1 MANVKESRRV
11 AMLSRR
17 SLFAAGAATAATAA
31 IATPGAG
38 EARAAERAA
47 TASVAR
53 AEQVEAA
60 NAAGLPAPVSE
71 AAFKSPD
78 ARYRPAVRWWWA
90 APLSVEESVREVT
103 AIAGAGF
110 GEVEIAYSSD
120 AWGNEDQRKNLR
132 AVLDA
137 AVPLDMRVSMTMGAS
152 WPVQTPNTGAGSGYA
167 QQELQYGRAD
177 AEGGRFSGEVPWP
190 FDDPD
195 KKRKATLVAAT
206 VALVVERGP
215 AAELLPANERP
226 PYGTPIRIP
235 SKSTVLK
242 AGSLR
247 DVTDKVV
254 DGKLTW
260 QAPQAG
266 DWIVFGFWRRDGE
279 RAVTSVF
286 DAEAARK
293 ATEYL
298 DEYQVGKDN
307 VEALKRCGGDF
318 FEDSLELNADSLFW
332 APAFAEEFK
341 ERRGYDLL
349 PFLPLAF
356 QHGMSRYWV
365 PTEPPRADFQLSDGQ
380 ASKVRA
386 DYYRLLTDL
395 YIENHLKPFQDW
407 ARGYG
412 MTYKAQAA
420 YGQDLEPIRSN
431 RELARAGGRV
441 EGESYNSGDRF
452 PTDIRSYGWRYA
464 LDWQRAVAGG
474 AHQGGALR
482 VSTELGA
489 QPEQCHQVTPGDYKA
504 MIDKEWAAGIT
515 QPFLHGFQY
524 MSTGAAWPGKY
535 RFGDNLDSFNDRHN
549 PQWPALARTTEYW
562 ARGAR
567 ILESGSPRCDV
578 VVYHDGFLTTAAR
591 LSSDEGTQPA
601 CLFDTLALERDG
613 YSVQYIDPV
622 GLAEKGAVGNGV
634 LCPSGPQYRA
644 LIVDERALPV
654 EAARAVER
662 AVEAGVTVVL
672 VGELP
677 TRDTAYR
684 TDRNAD
690 QQVTDSI
697 ARTLRSRHAVRAGT
711 QADALQALRK
721 AKVLP
726 RVSWSGAHV
735 LTQLRYSQGVRYVF
749 LYNPTN
755 DVVEFTPAIEG
766 TGAVS
771 VMDLWDGGVEASA
784 QYAFEHGRTLVPV
797 RLRAQ
802 ETRVLAVDSRGPV
815 PVHVTDTDTVHDDLV
830 VVDGRIEL
838 HTVEAGSR
846 TFTLSNGRRTTVTAQ
861 PARMDTARQGP
872 YAWGL
877 SVEAETPDGPKTID
891 VPTLSGTFP
900 LWDWR
905 DREQFAGASGVGTY
919 TGTLTVPDTWIG
931 RGRGVRLDL
940 GTVEGTAEIH
950 INGKQVGTQ
959 IVSDIHWDVTD
970 HLKAGGNEV
979 EVVVRTTLR
988 NAVTH
993 YNKTSTR
1000 TSSYGLRGPVM
1011 VTPFAITAVHP
1022 QHT

>member
-1 MANVKESRRV
+1 
-11 AMLSRR
+11 MLSRR
-17 SLFAAGAATAATAA
+17 SLFAAGAATATTAA
-31 IATPGAG
+31 MATPGA
-38 EARAAERAA
+38 EQARAAERAA
-47 TASVAR
+47 NASVAR

-60 NAAGLPAPVSE
+60 NAASLPAPLSA
-71 AAFKSPD
+71 AAFKSPNS
-78 ARYRPAVRWWWA
+78 RYRPAVRWWWA

-103 AIAGAGF
+103 AIAEAGF

-120 AWGNEDQRKNLR
+120 SWANEDQRKNLG

-137 AVPLDMRVSMTMGAS
+137 AASLDMRVSMTMGAN

-177 AEGGRFSGEVPWP
+177 AEQGRFSGDVPWP
-190 FDDPD
+190 FDDPGN
-195 KKRKATLVAAT
+195 KRKATLVAAT
-206 VALVVERGP
+206 VARVVERGP
-215 AAELLPANERP
+215 AAELLPENERP
-226 PYGTPIRIP
+226 PYGTPVKIP
-235 SKSTVLK
+235 SKSTVLE

-247 DVTDKVV
+247 DVTDEVV

-260 QAPQAG
+260 KAPEAG

-279 RAVTSVF
+279 RGVTSVF
-286 DAEAARK
+286 DAAAARK

-298 DEYQVGKDN
+298 DDNQVGKDN

-318 FEDSLELNADSLFW
+318 FEDSLELDADSLFW

-341 ERRGYDLL
+341 KLRGYDLV

-365 PTEPPRADFQLSDGQ
+365 PTEPPRADFESSDGQ
-380 ASKVRA
+380 AAKIRA

-412 MTYKAQAA
+412 MTYKSQAA

-452 PTDIRSYGWRYA
+452 PTDIRFYGWRYA
-464 LDWQRAVAGG
+464 LDWQRAVVGG
-474 AHQGGALR
+474 AHQGGAVR

-489 QPEQCHQVTPGDYKA
+489 QPEQCHQVDPGDYKA

-524 MSTGAAWPGKY
+524 MSAGAAWPGKY
-535 RFGDNLDSFNDRHN
+535 RFGDSLDSFNDRHN

-562 ARGAR
+562 ARGAM

-578 VVYHDGFLTTAAR
+578 AVYRDGFLTTAAR

-601 CLFDTLALERDG
+601 ALFDTLALERNG

-622 GLAEKGAVGNGV
+622 GLAEENAVGKGV

-644 LIVDERALPV
+644 LIVDERAVPV
-654 EAARAVER
+654 EAARAIER
-662 AVEAGVTVVL
+662 AVEAGVTVVF
-672 VGELP
+672 VGDP
-677 TRDTAYR
+677 PRRDTAYR
-684 TDRNAD
+684 GGHDAD
-690 QQVTDSI
+690 EQVAESI
-697 ARTLRSRHAVRAGT
+697 ARALRSPHAVRAAT
-711 QADALQALRK
+711 QADALQALRGR
-721 AKVLP
+721 KVLP
-726 RVSWSGAHV
+726 RVSWSEAHV
-735 LTQLRYSQGVRYVF
+735 LTQLRYAHGVRYVY

-755 DVVEFTPAIEG
+755 DLVEFTPAIEG

-771 VMDLWDGGVEASA
+771 VMDLWNGRVGAAA
-784 QYAFEHGRTLVPV
+784 QYTFENGRTLVPT

-830 VVDGRIEL
+830 VADGRIEL
-838 HTVEAGSR
+838 RTAAAGSR
-846 TFTLSNGRRTTVTAQ
+846 TFTLSNGRRTTVKAQ
-861 PARMDTARQGP
+861 PARMDAARQGP

-891 VPTLSGTFP
+891 IPTLSGTFP

-905 DREQFAGASGVGTY
+905 DREQTAGASGVGTY
-919 TGTLTVPDTWIG
+919 TGTLTVPDHWIG
-931 RGRGVRLDL
+931 RGRGIRLDL

-950 INGKQVGTQ
+950 VNGEQVGTQ
-959 IVSDIHWDVTD
+959 IVSDVPWDVTD
-970 HLKAGGNEV
+970 HLKTGSNEIKV
-979 EVVVRTTLR
+979 IVRTTLR

-1011 VTPFAITAVHP
+1011 VTPLAITTVHS
-1022 QHT
+1022 QDT